1 MCVAMLMPVCVMGI
15 FGSDGSFPVASWLST
30 GQESN
35 GLRKSLSTLASGFR
49 SRIRGGTGGTV
60 VVTGGAG
67 YIGTHCIVA
76 LQESGYEVIVIDN
89 FCNR

>member
-1 MCVAMLMPVCVMGI
+1 MLMPVCVLGI
-15 FGSDGSFPVASWLST
+15 VGTERSLTASIAAPIGLRRSLT
-30 GQESN
+30 AMTN
-35 GLRKSLSTLASGFR
+35 GLK
-49 SRIRGGTGGTV
+49 SRIRGGNGGTV

-89 FCNR
+89 FCNRSI

>member
-1 MCVAMLMPVCVMGI
+1 MLKAVLFAMLLPTCV
-15 FGSDGSFPVASWLST
+15 FGSFGKERTLSISIPAP
-30 GQESN
+30 GA
-35 GLRKSLSTLASGFR
+35 LRKSLISMSHGLR
-49 SRIRGGTGGTV
+49 SRIRGGNGGTV